1 MTKWAK
7 EKKFSEQLRNENNKN
22 KKLRKQSKMKIQK
35 TEDNNINKK

>member
-22 KKLRKQSKMKIQK
+22 KKLRKQSKMKI
-35 TEDNNINKK
+35 

>member
-1 MTKWAK
+1 MTKWTK

-35 TEDNNINKK
+35 T